1 MSNKVHVYRGDE
13 VYVLSGKDAG
23 KKGKVLKVFPE
34 TSRVIIEDV
43 NVVKKHKKPRQTSPG
58 GIINQ
63 EAAIHSSNVMLI
75 CNKCKAPTKVG
86 KLIMEN
92 GEKARLC
99 KKCDEVI
106 DIIKKAKE

>member
-1 MSNKVHVYRGDE
+1 MGNKVHVNQGDT
-13 VYVLSGKDAG
+13 VYVLTGKDAG
-23 KKGKVLKVFPE
+23 KRGKVLKVFPDK
-34 TSRVIIEDV
+34 SRVIVEKV
-43 NVVKKHKKPRQTSPG
+43 NIVKKHRKAKQTVPG
-58 GIINQ
+58 GIIDQ

-75 CNKCKAPTKVG
+75 CDKCKTPTKVG

-99 KKCDEVI
+99 KKCEEVM